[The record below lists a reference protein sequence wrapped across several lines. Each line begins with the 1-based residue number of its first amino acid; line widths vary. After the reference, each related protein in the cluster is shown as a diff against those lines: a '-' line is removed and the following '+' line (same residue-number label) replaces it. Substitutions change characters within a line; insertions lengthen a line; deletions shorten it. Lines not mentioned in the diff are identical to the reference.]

1 MPPRILP
8 VIALAQLG
16 GTSLWF
22 AANAVVPDLERDWQ
36 LDSGT
41 AAAAVTTA
49 VQAGFII
56 GTLVYSLLLIADRFS
71 PRKVYLVSSL
81 MAAAANAA
89 VLLMPAALASMT
101 GTRFAVGFLL
111 AGIYPVGMKIA
122 ASWYREGLGG
132 ALGVLI
138 GALVLGAAVPQGL
151 RAAGADWPWE
161 QVILTVSG
169 FAAAGGLLLAW
180 QVPDG
185 PHRVRG
191 TALDPRS
198 LVVIVRDPTVRAS
211 VFGYFG
217 HMWEL
222 YVVLMLIP
230 ALFALRLGGPSAT
243 VAWLSFA
250 AIGVGAIGCAG
261 GGWLAGRFGS
271 ARVAS
276 VQLLAS
282 GLCCLLAPWMFV
294 APWWL
299 FVAWM
304 MVWGTTVSG
313 DSPQFSALT
322 ANNCPPEI
330 VGSVLTFV
338 NCIGFTISIVA
349 IQWATWA
356 AGRGPLETVLP
367 WLAVGPAIGLLFM
380 RRLVGTAPR
389 SDRPSARTGR

>member
-1 MPPRILP
+1 M
-8 VIALAQLG
+8 IALAQLG

-111 AGIYPVGMKIA
+111 AGIYLVGMKIA

-138 GALVLGAAVPQGL
+138 GALVLGAAAPQGL

-185 PHRVRG
+185 PH
-191 TALDPRS
+191 P
-198 LVVIVRDPTVRAS
+198 AS
-211 VFGYFG
+211 AARR
-217 HMWEL
+217 W
-222 YVVLMLIP
+222 IP
-230 ALFALRLGGPSAT
+230 ARSSSSSAIRRSAPRCSAISAT
-243 VAWLSFA
+243 
-250 AIGVGAIGCAG
+250 C
-261 GGWLAGRFGS
+261 GS
-271 ARVAS
+271 S
-276 VQLLAS
+276 TS
-282 GLCCLLAPWMFV
+282 C
-294 APWWL
+294 
-299 FVAWM
+299 
-304 MVWGTTVSG
+304 
-313 DSPQFSALT
+313 
-322 ANNCPPEI
+322 
-330 VGSVLTFV
+330 
-338 NCIGFTISIVA
+338 
-349 IQWATWA
+349 
-356 AGRGPLETVLP
+356 
-367 WLAVGPAIGLLFM
+367 
-380 RRLVGTAPR
+380 
-389 SDRPSARTGR
+389 